1 MDPISVAG
9 IVESSLGLGLQLG
22 NAAKTLSDIAGKYKN
37 AKLTVKSLAQN
48 LDILQFTWTQIGQW
62 FETYAEDESL
72 NDGDLVKRV
81 TGFLETG
88 TMVMEA
94 FEKDLLVYDIENLN
108 FAQRSNLVWNENNLQ
123 GHQIRIRDQTLTMSL
138 FLQAVKL

>member
-22 NAAKTLSDIAGKYKN
+22 NAAKTLNDMVGKYKN
-37 AKLTVKSLAQN
+37 AKLTVKSLVQN

-81 TGFLETG
+81 RGFLETG

-94 FEKDLLVYDIENLN
+94 FEKDLLVYDFENLN
-108 FAQRSNLVWNENNLQ
+108 FAQRSKLVWNENNLQ
-123 GHQIRIRDQTLTMSL
+123 VHQIRIRDQTLTMSL